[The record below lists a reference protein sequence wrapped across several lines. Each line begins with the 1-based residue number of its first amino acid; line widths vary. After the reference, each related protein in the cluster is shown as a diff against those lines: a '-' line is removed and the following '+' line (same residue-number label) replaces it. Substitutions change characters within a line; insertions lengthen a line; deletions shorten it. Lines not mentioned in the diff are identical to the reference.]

1 LALTISKAKHLTITG
16 NVQFVHPLNPPLQ
29 PEQAVVATGPQI
41 TEANRLHLQLKQTFQ
56 TYQAVDQALRNLIL
70 AAVPPVYVN
79 SLSHDITGF
88 GNVSALTIIPSGNDT
103 AQSRRPNSPR
113 ISPA

>member
-1 LALTISKAKHLTITG
+1 MKLQTSQTSL
-16 NVQFVHPLNPPLQ
+16 FPPLNPPLQ
-29 PEQAVVATGPQI
+29 PQQAVGATGPQM
-41 TEANRLHLQLKQTFQ
+41 TEANRLHLELKQTFQ